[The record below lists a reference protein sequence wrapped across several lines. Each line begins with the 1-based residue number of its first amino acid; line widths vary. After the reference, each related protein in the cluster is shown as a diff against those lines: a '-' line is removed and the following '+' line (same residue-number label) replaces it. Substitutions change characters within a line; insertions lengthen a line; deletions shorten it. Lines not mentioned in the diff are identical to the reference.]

1 MFTLSTVFLV
11 LFSPPL
17 IFLPCPLCS
26 PSLSMWASVYL
37 SVCVSSPLM
46 FLACQCNGA
55 SAVNRACCSWI
66 ALCMPVLLDR
76 QVQLACMVHV
86 CFCWSSSIRVRL
98 GMCVCTRGLHSFTWM
113 HGDYLKE
120 GEKVKGL
127 ACCCSFCRIFIT
139 LRGQIL
145 IIHGYMAPQT
155 SQCFTGGEKEQ
166 HCKMTRSEIE
176 KVLSLAVCVRL
187 SICLLPQPTIHLLLI
202 IYSPI
207 DLFTHSYTFQA
218 SLCVL
223 IIVAHL

>member
-1 MFTLSTVFLV
+1 
-11 LFSPPL
+11 
-17 IFLPCPLCS
+17 
-26 PSLSMWASVYL
+26 
-37 SVCVSSPLM
+37 
-46 FLACQCNGA
+46 
-55 SAVNRACCSWI
+55 
-66 ALCMPVLLDR
+66 
-76 QVQLACMVHV
+76 
-86 CFCWSSSIRVRL
+86 
-98 GMCVCTRGLHSFTWM
+98 MCVCTRWLHSFTWM

-127 ACCCSFCRIFIT
+127 ACCCSFCGIFIT
-139 LRGQIL
+139 LRGQVL